1 VSGWKNIQGN
11 IVRGYADHGHAGYL
25 FTRITEPVAARRL
38 LARLIPR
45 ISTEDDWGAETPPS
59 RLNVAF
65 TYPGLQAL
73 GVDMEVFDQFDD
85 FRAGMYERARSQLGD
100 LGANDPDNWD
110 PGLSGAGRPDGAA
123 SPRGAHVL
131 FTVYGLD
138 AETRKREL
146 GALERDLPD
155 GGMQS
160 VCVQRADSLKGSRE
174 HFGFQD
180 GYSQPS
186 IAGVSDD
193 RRRERGEGVLD
204 RRWPLLGDRWRNVRL
219 GEFILGYE
227 DEDGINLGE
236 GKALLTHGTFM
247 VWRKLQQHV
256 DEFQDW
262 IRAQVGDDPDAQAW
276 LKAKIVGRWPS
287 DGESLVRRAAA
298 PPAGTPAEDDQAV
311 RSPDINA
318 FDYGGDVAGLRCPL
332 GAHVRRSNPRDAL
345 GFRTERTRR
354 NRIIRRG
361 MPYTEKDERGL
372 VFVCFNASISRQFEQ
387 IQGNWLMGGDAFG
400 LGEERDFLTGGLDHA
415 GQMTRLTVHGHR
427 AAPPRFLTR
436 DRQFVTVRGG
446 YYLFVP
452 GLPALGLIADPASA

>member
-1 VSGWKNIQGN
+1 VSGWENIQGN
-11 IVRGYADHGHAGYL
+11 VVRGYADHGHAGYL

-38 LARLIPR
+38 LAQLIPR
-45 ISTEDDWGAETPPS
+45 VSTEDDWGAEPPPS

-65 TYPGLQAL
+65 AYPGLQAL
-73 GVDMEVFDQFDD
+73 GVDMKVFDQFDD
-85 FRAGMYERARSQLGD
+85 FRAGMYERARAQLGD
-100 LGANDPDNWD
+100 LGANDPDNWV
-110 PGLSGAGRPDGAA
+110 PGLSGPDGA
-123 SPRGAHVL
+123 HIL

-138 AETRKREL
+138 AEIRNGEL
-146 GALERDLPD
+146 AALERALPD

-160 VCVQRADSLKGSRE
+160 VCLQRADSLEGSRE

-186 IAGVSDD
+186 VAGVSDD

-204 RRWPLLGDRWRNVRL
+204 RRWPLLGDRWRDVRL
-219 GEFILGYE
+219 GEFVLGYE
-227 DEDGINLGE
+227 DEDGVTPGG

-256 DEFQDW
+256 PEFEDW
-262 IRAQVGDDPDAQAW
+262 IRGQVGDDPGAQGW

-287 DGESLVRRAAA
+287 NGESLVRRAGP
-298 PPAGTPAEDDQAV
+298 PPAATGAEDDQAV
-311 RSPDINA
+311 RSPAINA
-318 FDYGGDVAGLRCPL
+318 FDYGGDAAGLRCPL
-332 GAHVRRSNPRDAL
+332 GAHVRRANPRNAL

-361 MPYTEKDERGL
+361 MPYTDDDERGL

-387 IQGNWLMGGDAFG
+387 IQGNWLMRGDAFG
-400 LGEERDFLTGGLDHA
+400 LGEDRDLLTGGLDHA
-415 GQMTRLTVHGHR
+415 GQMTRLTVQGDP
-427 AAPPRFLTR
+427 ADPPRFLTR

-452 GLPALGLIADPASA
+452 GLSALRLITDPASR